1 MDSMTYRVFLV
12 VPKAANM
19 QMVEKYVDQEV
30 ELATKK
36 EDVVLKDFAEAL
48 DPRNQEKAVHLEE
61 FEENVMDKVLVFLL
75 PVALFLV
82 ALFASLGLVVE
93 NISRNF

>member
-1 MDSMTYRVFLV
+1 MDSMTYRVCLV
-12 VPKAANM
+12 VPKNANM
-19 QMVEKYVDQEV
+19 QLVEKYVDQEV
-30 ELATKK
+30 ELASKK
-36 EDVVLKDFAEAL
+36 EDVVLKDFAEAP
-48 DPRNQEKAVHLEE
+48 DPKNQEKDVHLEE

-82 ALFASLGLVVE
+82 ALFDSLGLVVE